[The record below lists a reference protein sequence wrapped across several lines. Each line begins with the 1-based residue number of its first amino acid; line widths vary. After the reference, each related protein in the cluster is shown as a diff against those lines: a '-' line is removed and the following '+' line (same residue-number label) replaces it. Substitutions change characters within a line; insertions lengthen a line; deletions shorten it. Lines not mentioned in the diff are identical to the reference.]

1 MLHWPDYMTLFIL
14 GAAGSFLSGYL
25 GVGGGIIYVPILDYF
40 LSKLGYRDEELV
52 KAILANSLFT
62 IVFSGVIASY
72 KQYRLKNFY
81 PKEILLTAIPGM
93 ISVLAMTWLITQGTW
108 YDKPAFNIVF
118 ACILG
123 AIVLRMLLS
132 KKTESSEEQ
141 VPSFGYAATGF
152 TTGIVTALS
161 GLGGGVLMTP
171 IISEVLKQPLKK
183 AGSISNGV
191 IPLLAITVGIY
202 NLSHTHIH
210 KIHAFQ
216 LGAIVFPLVIP
227 MIIASFIFAPLGVR
241 ASHYAR
247 QSVVKTIFTVLVSV
261 ILIKLLYEIIQSH

>member
-93 ISVLAMTWLITQGTW
+93 ISVLGMTWLITQGTW

-118 ACILG
+118 ACMLG